1 MQNGNKMGTQPIL
14 RLIVSMSLPPV
25 ISMFMQYSY
34 NFVDSAFV
42 AQLSEAALTAVS
54 LSFPVTSMMCAAS
67 IGLGAGINVHIARS
81 LGRRE
86 QDRADESVTTG
97 ILLAFLCGA
106 MLNAVALA
114 VTPAYFAAFADDAEI
129 YALCREYMSVCV
141 FMQIPNM
148 VHIAIQKTIQATGN
162 MLAPMGFQIAGV
174 MFNLIFDPVLIFG
187 LGPFSAMG
195 VRGAALSTVLGY
207 SFSMLLAFWVL
218 LGTKQRVRMKLRGF
232 RVRASTVKEIFTL
245 GLPSFLMNA
254 LYSLTVTF
262 ANIFLVGSM
271 TAIAF
276 FGAYYKAQHMII
288 MTVNGLIQGCLPI
301 MSYNYG
307 ARDFARLRTTFR
319 YGLLL
324 AAAMMGLG
332 ALGLFAFPV
341 SILRLFK
348 ASSEMLELGVPAIRI
363 LVLGYA
369 FNGASTLIATYLQA
383 WGRIRTSMAINLS
396 RQLLI
401 LVPMMALLSRL
412 WGMRGIWAAFP
423 VTETLTLLLA
433 LLLLR
438 RMQRQ
443 AATEVC

>member
-67 IGLGAGINVHIARS
+67 IGLGVGINVHIARS

-86 QDRADESVTTG
+86 QDRADESVTMG
-97 ILLAFLCGA
+97 ILLAFLCGIV
-106 MLNAVALA
+106 LNAVALA
-114 VTPAYFAAFADDAEI
+114 VTPAYFAAFTGDPEI

-148 VHIAIQKTIQATGN
+148 VHIAIQKIIQATGN

-174 MFNLIFDPVLIFG
+174 VFNLIFDPVLIFG
-187 LGPFSAMG
+187 LGPFPAMG

-207 SFSMLLAFWVL
+207 TFSMLLAFWVL
-218 LGTKQRVRMKLRGF
+218 LGTKQKVRMKLRGF
-232 RVRASTVKEIFTL
+232 RVRPVTVKEIFTL

-307 ARDFARLRTTFR
+307 ARDFTRLRTTFR

-341 SILRLFK
+341 PILRLFK
-348 ASSEMLELGVPAIRI
+348 ASPEMLELGVPAIRI

-383 WGRIRTSMAINLS
+383 WGRIRTSIGINLS

-401 LVPMMALLSRL
+401 LVPMMALLSRF

-423 VTETLTLLLA
+423 MTETLTLLLA

-438 RMQRQ
+438 RLQRQ
-443 AATEVC
+443 AETEAR